1 MLRESGWKNVYRIE
15 IMHYYEGEV
24 SGSWKIEKYDIV
36 TIYFNTSMR
45 IYIFLRFETRRV
57 LKIIIRENFEFQG

>member
-1 MLRESGWKNVYRIE
+1 
-15 IMHYYEGEV
+15 MHYYEGGGGGV
-24 SGSWKIEKYDIV
+24 SGSWKIGKYDIV